1 MNVDQVGVLTSCNG
15 TSGLAGLKFPD
26 ISHFNWIFSYI
37 TSRENR
43 MRWYKEEFIA
53 MKRVFTSLFALFLVF
68 SLLVPVVY
76 AEESVEVAEATEA
89 AVAAEVAATN
99 DVSADTQAVTTQAH
113 SEGVLEKES
122 AGKAGDLDSQVL
134 ALERF

>member
-15 TSGLAGLKFPD
+15 TSGLAGLKFSD
-26 ISHFNWIFSYI
+26 ISHLNWIFSYI

-43 MRWYKEEFIA
+43 MRWYKEDFIA

-68 SLLVPVVY
+68 SLLVPAVH
-76 AEESVEVAEATEA
+76 AEESVEAMEA
-89 AVAAEVAATN
+89 AAEVTAAQ

-113 SEGVLEKES
+113 SEGYSLK
-122 AGKAGDLDSQVL
+122 
-134 ALERF
+134 